1 MAKQLGLRER
11 QRLRIQQ
18 TIQDAATQLFLK
30 SGFEAVGVSEIA
42 AAAEVSKRTLFKYF
56 PSKED
61 LVINAFVDH
70 QDEAARTVLNRPA
83 NRSPLAALH
92 DHFLD
97 GLARRDPVTGLDD
110 RPETIAFVNMVLSV
124 PSLQARL
131 LLYQTKAEVA
141 LTAALEKT
149 RPSPGDGT
157 ARIAAYQIFATHR
170 ALADEN
176 RRHLA
181 AGKTAR
187 SRYPKAV
194 EAANHAFVLLRH
206 GLSVYYD
213 LDDDGRNVR
222 CGRL

>member
-18 TIQDAATQLFLK
+18 TIQDAATQLFLR
-30 SGFEAVGVSEIA
+30 SGFDAVGVSEIA

-83 NRSPLAALH
+83 DRGPLGALH
-92 DHFLD
+92 EHFLD
-97 GLARRDPVTGLDD
+97 GLARRDPITGLDD
-110 RPETIAFVNMVLSV
+110 RPQTIAFVNMVLSV

-131 LLYQTKAEVA
+131 LLYQAKAELA

-149 RPSPGDGT
+149 RPSPDDGT
-157 ARIAAYQIFATHR
+157 ARLAAYQIFATHR
-170 ALADEN
+170 ALADDN

-181 AGKTAR
+181 GGTTAL

-206 GLSVYYD
+206 GLSDYYD
-213 LDDDGRNVR
+213 
-222 CGRL
+222 